1 MAGKKGQP
9 QGGIYALEDL
19 RLRSRIEPECG
30 CWRWGLRK
38 SSSGS
43 ASVTMFIDGK
53 KRDLNG
59 RRAALILA
67 GIKPKPGDEAIAKPH
82 CPHVDCVNFEH
93 SFFGSRKTRNEAL
106 AARGAWSDPSN
117 YAALVAHA
125 RSIRKLGDEKRLEVA
140 CSPETGKV
148 WAERLGVSESLISA
162 IRRGE
167 RRSPAASVFEWRG
180 SVAMGAQRP

>member
-9 QGGIYALEDL
+9 QGGIYELEDL

-30 CWRWGLRK
+30 CWRWGMRK
-38 SSSGS
+38 NPSGS

-67 GIKPKPGDEAIAKPH
+67 GVKPKPGDEAIALPH

-93 SFFGSRKTRNEAL
+93 SRFGSRKQRNEAL
-106 AARGAWSDPSN
+106 AARGVWSDPSQ
-117 YAALVAHA
+117 YAAIVAHA
-125 RSIRKLGDEKRLEVA
+125 RSIRKVDDEMRLEIA
-140 CSPETGKV
+140 CSPEPGSA
-148 WAERLGVSESLISA
+148 WAQRLGVSESLISQ

-167 RRSPAASVFEWRG
+167 RRTPVASVFEWRG
-180 SVAMGAQRP
+180 QA